1 MTLEI
6 CANSYQSA
14 LNAEVSGAHRI
25 ELCTELSVGGLTPSY
40 GELQQVTKAISIPV
54 HVLIRPRSG
63 DFCYSEEEFEVMK
76 TNIELCRVAGVSGI
90 VSGVLNKDRTLDVYR
105 TRELM
110 SLAKSM
116 DFTFHRAFDEVN
128 DPFKALEQLIDLGVN
143 RILSSGQKEK
153 AEDGLEL
160 LEALVQH
167 ADGRIGI
174 MAGSGI
180 AAHNVAKF
188 KAIGITEVH
197 ASASVL
203 LDQTSDLFAVP
214 QSISDPQKIKN
225 LLNAL

>member
-6 CANSYQSA
+6 CVNSYQSA
-14 LNAEVSGAHRI
+14 LNAEAAGAQRI

-40 GELQQVTKAISIPV
+40 GELQHTIKALSIPV
-54 HVLIRPRSG
+54 YVLIRPRSG

-76 TNIELCRVAGVSGI
+76 TNIGLCRAVGASGI
-90 VSGVLNKDRTLDVYR
+90 VSGVLNKDRTLDTSR
-105 TRELM
+105 IQELM
-110 SLAKSM
+110 NLAKSL
-116 DFTFHRAFDEVN
+116 DFTFHRAFDEVI
-128 DPFKALEQLIDLGVN
+128 DPFQALEQLIELGVK
-143 RILSSGQKEK
+143 RILTSGQKLK

-160 LEALVQH
+160 LEALVQQ

-180 AAHNVAKF
+180 TAQNVAKF

-197 ASASVL
+197 ASASVPV
-203 LDQTSDLFAVP
+203 DQNSDLFAVP
-214 QSISDPQKIKN
+214 QSISHPQKIKD